1 MFATC
6 SNWALVRPRMTL
18 IDADSNGS
26 KRWANG
32 ERLEDISQDFS
43 GHRDDTVEICLGEI
57 LMARQLEHRSTQLVG
72 FRERL
77 FRARGMI
84 REPHVY
90 RLDPACEEF
99 LDHCRLVFDK
109 KRIRKRA
116 HSRRKASKDGRRQT
130 SQTLKHVRKVL
141 STFFDNS

>member
-26 KRWANG
+26 KRWANS
-32 ERLEDISQDFS
+32 ERLEEISQDFS
-43 GHRDDTVEICLGEI
+43 GHRDDTVEICQGEI
-57 LMARQLEHRSTQLVG
+57 LMTRQLEHRSAQLVG
-72 FRERL
+72 FRDRI

-109 KRIRKRA
+109 KRIRKRT
-116 HSRRKASKDGRRQT
+116 HSLWKPFKDGRRQT
-130 SQTLKHVRKVL
+130 PQTLKHVGKVL
-141 STFFDNS
+141 STLLDNS